1 MRRRRESSARGHGTP
16 PVFVEVVDPIA
27 DHPALGPMR
36 DRRMKRAAKLL
47 RNKKSK
53 VKVNVEVTE

>member
-1 MRRRRESSARGHGTP
+1 MGHGTP

-47 RNKKSK
+47 RDKKSK